1 MIVSSELCKKTSIK
15 NNEGMNG
22 MHIYFVRH
30 GKTKGNEEGRY
41 IGTTDEKL
49 SEKGKQ
55 QLKEKLQE
63 SIYPKAAYI
72 YVSPMKR
79 CMETAELL
87 YPGQEKIV
95 CKDFRETDFGAFE
108 GKNYEEL
115 KENPQYQAWIDSNGI
130 LPFPGGESREEF
142 TKRCIRQFEAII
154 HAHIRQGRQGDIAF
168 VVHGGTIMA
177 IMEHF
182 AIPKKSYYDW
192 QMKNGEMLVTELVVG
207 EKREMPEG
215 GDNRIFSLR
224 VQMPKENNI
233 PYFPLFVQLAGKK
246 IVVAGAGTIATR
258 RIKSLLGFGADIHII
273 APVISEE
280 IKTLS
285 EDAGNNIFLSE
296 RNYETGDCTNVFWVI
311 AATNN
316 RKVNRQI
323 GIEAKQNGAFATISD
338 AKEESTVYFPG
349 IAREGNVVAG
359 ITAGGKDHALAKKIT
374 GKCREYLRKWITG

>member
-1 MIVSSELCKKTSIK
+1 
-15 NNEGMNG
+15 MN
-22 MHIYFVRH
+22 IYFIRH
-30 GKTKGNEEGRY
+30 GKTKGNEESRY

-49 SEKGKQ
+49 SKKGKQ
-55 QLKEKLQE
+55 QLKEKLQK

-115 KENPQYQAWIDSNGI
+115 KENPQYQAWIDSNGT

-192 QMKNGEMLVTELVVG
+192 QIKNGEMMVTELVVE
-207 EKREMPEG
+207 EKREMSEG
-215 GDNRIFSLR
+215 ELMVGGERKVPTEEFSVEDNKTFFLR
-224 VQMPKENNI
+224 VQMPEENNA

-258 RIKSLLGFGADIHII
+258 RVKSLLGFGADIHII
-273 APVISEE
+273 APIISEE

-285 EDAGNNIFLSE
+285 EDTGNNIFLSK
-296 RNYETGDCTNVFWVI
+296 RNYETGDCTNAFWVI

-316 RKVNRQI
+316 RKINRQI